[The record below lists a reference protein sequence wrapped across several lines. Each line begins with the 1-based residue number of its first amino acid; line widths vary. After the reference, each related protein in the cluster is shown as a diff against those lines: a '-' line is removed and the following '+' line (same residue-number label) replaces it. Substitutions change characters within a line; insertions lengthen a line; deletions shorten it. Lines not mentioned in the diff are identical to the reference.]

1 MTRKSRKAMPIARL
15 WRWHGSWWLTSW
27 RSTVDS
33 ANFRWWRRTASLPIA
48 ARGTRR
54 SSSERVRRAFALLTK
69 TYHGSRLTGQVV
81 LKSSMWITSGW
92 PWTRAQPSNEQQL
105 ECAGLEKDRET
116 GRCLTNGIPLDC
128 ARSGDYFDHLDEP
141 TGCRVFS

>member
-1 MTRKSRKAMPIARL
+1 MCCKACARACRGLHAPDCTWKLSQVLVSR
-15 WRWHGSWWLTSW
+15 
-27 RSTVDS
+27 V
-33 ANFRWWRRTASLPIA
+33 
-48 ARGTRR
+48 
-54 SSSERVRRAFALLTK
+54 
-69 TYHGSRLTGQVV
+69 TGQVV

-116 GRCLTNGIPLDC
+116 GRCLTNGISLDC

-141 TGCRVFS
+141 TGCTLISSALRGRGS